1 MEDSSLAM
9 FFNQI
14 QKKDSLDRVETI
26 RLAKLAKAGDLDAR
40 NRLVEGNLRFVSKI
54 ANTYKGRGLP
64 LADLINE
71 GSIGLITATERFNP
85 ESGNA
90 FLTYAKYWIHQAIS
104 SALKEKARLIR
115 IPANRVEKLTKLLNC
130 KAELEKQTDDEV
142 TTDQIASACGM
153 DRDTVDSCLSI
164 REDATSLDT
173 PLQGCKDK
181 TLLDTVV
188 SSYPGPEQGAED
200 SDFLDQIDGILSN
213 LPERHREILIRR
225 FGLRNTMPQS
235 LEEVGRIYGLT
246 RERVRQ
252 IEKAALKMLKTD
264 PRTKELRV
272 YLNAS

>member
-14 QKKDSLDRVETI
+14 QKKDSLDREETI

-40 NRLVEGNLRFVSKI
+40 NRLVEGNLRFVAKI

-115 IPANRVEKLTKLLNC
+115 IPANRVEKLAKILNC
-130 KAELEKQTDDEV
+130 KAELEKKTDDEV
-142 TTDQIASACGM
+142 TTDQIASVCGM
-153 DRDTVDSCLSI
+153 DRDTVDFCLSI

-213 LPERHREILIRR
+213 LPERYREIIIRR
-225 FGLRNTMPQS
+225 FGLRNTTPHS
-235 LEEVGRIYGLT
+235 LEEVGKIYGLT

-252 IEKAALKMLKTD
+252 IEKATLKMLKTD

>member
-1 MEDSSLAM
+1 MEDSSLAI

-14 QKKDSLDRVETI
+14 QKKDILDREETI
-26 RLAKLAKAGDLDAR
+26 RLARLAKAGDLEAR
-40 NRLVEGNLRFVSKI
+40 NKLVESNLRFVAKI

-115 IPANRVEKLTKLLNC
+115 IPANRVEKLTKILNC

-142 TTDQIASACGM
+142 TTGQIASVCGM
-153 DRDTVDSCLSI
+153 DRDTVDFCLSI

-213 LPERHREILIRR
+213 LPERYREIIIRR

-235 LEEVGRIYGLT
+235 LEEVGKTYGLT
-246 RERVRQ
+246 KERVRQ
-252 IEKAALKMLKTD
+252 IENAALKMLKTN
-264 PRTKELRV
+264 PRTRELNV